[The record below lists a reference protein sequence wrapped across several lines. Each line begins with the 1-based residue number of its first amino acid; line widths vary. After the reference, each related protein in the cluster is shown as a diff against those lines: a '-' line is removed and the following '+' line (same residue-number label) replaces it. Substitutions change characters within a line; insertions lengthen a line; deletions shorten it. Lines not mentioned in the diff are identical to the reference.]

1 LDVKRYK
8 MGYLPTLSASY
19 NYTFTGMGQQF
30 ITSNTFIT
38 FKTSLI
44 GLNLSVPIFDGLQ
57 RKYKI
62 QQAQLNLKKID
73 NGKENLEQ
81 VIDLQQTVSRESLK
95 IALLNLDAQ
104 RRNVQ
109 LAENV
114 YNTTKK
120 KFEAGVGSSFE
131 VLQADNDWQT
141 AQSNYFNS
149 LYNAI
154 IAKISYRSSLGKL
167 D

>member
-1 LDVKRYK
+1 MQRRIEMQVSVR
-8 MGYLPTLSASY
+8 
-19 NYTFTGMGQQF
+19 QF
-30 ITSNTFIT
+30 NAA
-38 FKTSLI
+38 I
-44 GLNLSVPIFDGLQ
+44 GLPCDFGIMRDHQNRVAGI
-57 RKYKI
+57 
-62 QQAQLNLKKID
+62 
-73 NGKENLEQ
+73 
-81 VIDLQQTVSRESLK
+81 
-95 IALLNLDAQ
+95 
-104 RRNVQ
+104 VQ

-154 IAKISYRSSLGKL
+154 IAKISFRSSLGKL